1 VVGERPAFVRA
12 LAARLSRQ
20 ETLPAEAAG
29 TGAAGDEAADDEA
42 TGDEAAGDAR
52 KRAAVVLTLRGEAVD
67 AEALFIVRATDE
79 RDPWSGHVALP
90 GGREEPGDAD
100 LLDTALRELR
110 EETGLGLARE
120 EVVGQLDELRPVSR
134 HIPRIAITPFVAWRA
149 QLSGVRRNAEI
160 EGHFWMPLSALREP
174 GRRST
179 LVLRRSSDEMT
190 FPTIEY
196 AGHTVWGLTY
206 SIVQN
211 FLTLL
216 EADEATSGG

>member
-1 VVGERPAFVRA
+1 MVGERPAFVRA

-29 TGAAGDEAADDEA
+29 TEAV
-42 TGDEAAGDAR
+42 GDEAAGDAR
-52 KRAAVVLTLRGEAVD
+52 KRAAVVLALRGEALD

-100 LLDTALRELR
+100 LLETALRELR

-179 LVLRRSSDEMT
+179 LVLRRSGDEMT

-216 EADEATSGG
+216 EADEAASGG

>member
-1 VVGERPAFVRA
+1 MVGERPAFVRA

-29 TGAAGDEAADDEA
+29 TEA

-52 KRAAVVLTLRGEAVD
+52 KRAAVVLALRGEAVD

-100 LLDTALRELR
+100 LLETALRELR

-179 LVLRRSSDEMT
+179 LVLRRSGDEMT

-216 EADEATSGG
+216 EADEAASGG

>member
-1 VVGERPAFVRA
+1 MVSERPAFVRA
-12 LAARLSRQ
+12 LAGRLSRQ
-20 ETLPAEAAG
+20 ETLPAEATGTEAAG
-29 TGAAGDEAADDEA
+29 TEAADN
-42 TGDEAAGDAR
+42 AR
-52 KRAAVVLTLRGEAVD
+52 KRAAVVLALRGEAVD

-100 LLDTALRELR
+100 LLETALRELR
-110 EETGLGLARE
+110 EETGLALARE
-120 EVVGQLDELRPVSR
+120 EVVGRLDELRPVSR

-149 QLSGVRRNAEI
+149 HLSGVRRSAEI
-160 EGHFWMPLSALREP
+160 DGHFWMPLSALREP

-179 LVLRRSSDEMT
+179 LVLRRSGDEMT

-216 EADEATSGG
+216 EADEAASGG

>member
-1 VVGERPAFVRA
+1 MVAERPAFVRA

-29 TGAAGDEAADDEA
+29 TEAA
-42 TGDEAAGDAR
+42 GDEAAGDAR
-52 KRAAVVLTLRGEAVD
+52 KRAAVVLALRGEALD

-100 LLDTALRELR
+100 LLETALRELR

-160 EGHFWMPLSALREP
+160 DGHFWMPLSALREP

-179 LVLRRSSDEMT
+179 LVLRRSGDEMT

-216 EADEATSGG
+216 EADEAASGG

>member
-1 VVGERPAFVRA
+1 MVDERPAFVRA
-12 LAARLSRQ
+12 LAARLSRH
-20 ETLPAEAAG
+20 EALPAEAAG
-29 TGAAGDEAADDEA
+29 TEAADTEA
-42 TGDEAAGDAR
+42 ADTEAAGDTR
-52 KRAAVVLTLRGEAVD
+52 KRAAVVLALRGEAVD

-90 GGREEPGDAD
+90 GGREEPTDAD
-100 LLDTALRELR
+100 LLETALRELR

-120 EVVGQLDELRPVSR
+120 EVVGRLDELRPVSR

-179 LVLRRSSDEMT
+179 LVLRRSGDEMT

-216 EADEATSGG
+216 EADEAASGG

>member
-1 VVGERPAFVRA
+1 MVGERPAFVRA

-29 TGAAGDEAADDEA
+29 TEAA
-42 TGDEAAGDAR
+42 GDEAAGDAR
-52 KRAAVVLTLRGEAVD
+52 KRAAVVLALRGEALD

-100 LLDTALRELR
+100 LLETALRELR

-160 EGHFWMPLSALREP
+160 DGHFWMPLSALREP

-179 LVLRRSSDEMT
+179 LVLRRSGDEMT

-216 EADEATSGG
+216 EADEAASGG

>member
-1 VVGERPAFVRA
+1 MVGERPAFVRA

-29 TGAAGDEAADDEA
+29 TEAA
-42 TGDEAAGDAR
+42 GDEAAGDAR
-52 KRAAVVLTLRGEAVD
+52 KRAAVVLALRGEALD

-100 LLDTALRELR
+100 LLETALRELR

-149 QLSGVRRNAEI
+149 QLSGIRRNAEI
-160 EGHFWMPLSALREP
+160 DGHFWMPLSALREP

-179 LVLRRSSDEMT
+179 LVLRRSGDEMT

-216 EADEATSGG
+216 EADEAASGG

>member
-1 VVGERPAFVRA
+1 MVGERPVFVRA
-12 LAARLSRQ
+12 LAERLSRH
-20 ETLPAEAAG
+20 EALPAEAAG
-29 TGAAGDEAADDEA
+29 TEAADTEA
-42 TGDEAAGDAR
+42 SDDAR
-52 KRAAVVLTLRGEAVD
+52 QRAAVVLALRGEAVD
-67 AEALFIVRATDE
+67 AEVLFIVRATDE

-90 GGREEPGDAD
+90 GGREEPADAD
-100 LLDTALRELR
+100 LLETALRELR

-120 EVVGQLDELRPVSR
+120 EVVGRLDELRPVSR

-149 QLSGVRRNAEI
+149 QLSGVRRSAEI

-179 LVLRRSSDEMT
+179 LVLRRGGEEMT

-216 EADEATSGG
+216 EGDEAASGG

>member
-1 VVGERPAFVRA
+1 MVGERPAFVRA
-12 LAARLSRQ
+12 LAARLARQ
-20 ETLPAEAAG
+20 ETLPAEA
-29 TGAAGDEAADDEA
+29 
-42 TGDEAAGDAR
+42 TGDEAAGTEAANDSR
-52 KRAAVVLTLRGEAVD
+52 KRAAVVLALRGEAVD

-100 LLDTALRELR
+100 LLETALRELR

-149 QLSGVRRNAEI
+149 QLSGIRRNAEI
-160 EGHFWMPLSALREP
+160 DGHFWMPLSALREP
-174 GRRST
+174 DRRST
-179 LVLRRSSDEMT
+179 LVLRRCGDEMT

-216 EADEATSGG
+216 EADEAASGG

>member
-1 VVGERPAFVRA
+1 MVGERPAFVRA

-29 TGAAGDEAADDEA
+29 DEAA
-42 TGDEAAGDAR
+42 GDEAAGDAR
-52 KRAAVVLTLRGEAVD
+52 KRAAVVLALRGEALD

-90 GGREEPGDAD
+90 GGREEPGDAN
-100 LLDTALRELR
+100 LLETALRELR

-160 EGHFWMPLSALREP
+160 DGHFWMPLSALREP

-179 LVLRRSSDEMT
+179 LVLRRSGDEMT

-216 EADEATSGG
+216 EADEAASGG

>member
-1 VVGERPAFVRA
+1 MVDERPAFVRA
-12 LAARLSRQ
+12 LAARLSRH
-20 ETLPAEAAG
+20 ETLPAEAPD
-29 TGAAGDEAADDEA
+29 TEA
-42 TGDEAAGDAR
+42 TGDAR
-52 KRAAVVLTLRGEAVD
+52 KRAAVVLALRGEAVD
-67 AEALFIVRATDE
+67 PEALFIVRARDE

-90 GGREEPGDAD
+90 GGREEPADTD
-100 LLDTALRELR
+100 LLHTALRELR

-120 EVVGQLDELRPVSR
+120 EVIGRLDELRPVSR

-149 QLSGVRRNAEI
+149 RLSGVRRNAEI

-174 GRRST
+174 DRRST
-179 LVLRRSSDEMT
+179 LVLRRDGEEMT

-216 EADEATSGG
+216 EGDEAASGG

>member
-1 VVGERPAFVRA
+1 MVDERPAFVRA
-12 LAARLSRQ
+12 LAARLSRH
-20 ETLPAEAAG
+20 EALPAEAAG
-29 TGAAGDEAADDEA
+29 TEAAGDEAA
-42 TGDEAAGDAR
+42 GNAR
-52 KRAAVVLTLRGEAVD
+52 KRAAVVLALRGETVD

-100 LLDTALRELR
+100 LLETALRELR

-120 EVVGQLDELRPVSR
+120 EVVGRLDELRPVSQ

-160 EGHFWMPLSALREP
+160 ERHFWMPLSALREP

-179 LVLRRSSDEMT
+179 LVLRRSGDEMT

-216 EADEATSGG
+216 EADEAASGG

>member
-1 VVGERPAFVRA
+1 VVSERPAFVRA
-12 LAARLSRQ
+12 LAGRLSRQ
-20 ETLPAEAAG
+20 ETLPAEATG
-29 TGAAGDEAADDEA
+29 TEAP
-42 TGDEAAGDAR
+42 GDAR
-52 KRAAVVLTLRGEAVD
+52 KRAAVVLALRGEAVD

-100 LLDTALRELR
+100 LLETALRELR

-149 QLSGVRRNAEI
+149 QLSGVRRSAEI
-160 EGHFWMPLSALREP
+160 DGHFWMPLSALREP

-179 LVLRRSSDEMT
+179 LVLRRSGDEMT

-216 EADEATSGG
+216 EADEAASGG

>member
-1 VVGERPAFVRA
+1 MVDERPAFVRA
-12 LAARLSRQ
+12 LAARLSRH
-20 ETLPAEAAG
+20 EALPAEAAG
-29 TGAAGDEAADDEA
+29 TEAADTEA
-42 TGDEAAGDAR
+42 ADTEAAGDTR
-52 KRAAVVLTLRGEAVD
+52 KRAAVVLALRGETVD

-100 LLDTALRELR
+100 LLETALRELR

-120 EVVGQLDELRPVSR
+120 EVVGRLDELRPVSR

-160 EGHFWMPLSALREP
+160 ERHFWMPLSALREP

-179 LVLRRSSDEMT
+179 LVLRRSGDEMT

-216 EADEATSGG
+216 EADEAASGG

>member
-1 VVGERPAFVRA
+1 MVGERPAFVRA
-12 LAARLSRQ
+12 LAARLSRHD
-20 ETLPAEAAG
+20 TIPADAAG
-29 TGAAGDEAADDEA
+29 TEAVGTEAADD
-42 TGDEAAGDAR
+42 DR
-52 KRAAVVLTLRGEAVD
+52 KRAAVVLALRGEAVD

-90 GGREEPGDAD
+90 GGREEPADAD
-100 LLDTALRELR
+100 LLETALRELR

-120 EVVGQLDELRPVSR
+120 EVIGRLDELRPVSR

-174 GRRST
+174 GRRSS
-179 LVLRRSSDEMT
+179 LVIRRDGEEMT

-211 FLTLL
+211 FLTML
-216 EADEATSGG
+216 EDGGEASPL